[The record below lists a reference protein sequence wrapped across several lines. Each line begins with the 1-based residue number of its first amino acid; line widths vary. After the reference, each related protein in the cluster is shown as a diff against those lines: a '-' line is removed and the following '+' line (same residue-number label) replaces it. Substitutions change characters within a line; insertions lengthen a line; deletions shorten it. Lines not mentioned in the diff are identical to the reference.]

1 MVTITGDVKDVNGQ
15 LLSSFNGEVQI
26 KVFDKPSKVR
36 TLGQAKYSWVVDFT
50 VQKSI
55 LYQGKASVENG
66 VFSFTFPVPRDIAY
80 SFGNGKLSYYA
91 TNGVE
96 DAQGFSKDLII
107 GGYKDF
113 SQQDYTGPEIKL
125 FMNDTNF
132 IEGGLVSESPRLLAF
147 LYDESGINTVGN
159 GVGHDIV
166 ATIDNDSYSS
176 VSLNDFY
183 SANRDSFQK
192 GSLMYRYFNLPDG
205 EHTLT
210 LKAWDVFNNS
220 SNATITFV
228 VKRDIILSLDEVK
241 AYPNPTSEDVTIK
254 FGHNLFDAR
263 FDVEM
268 SIYNTSGMLVRTA
281 GAVKLESEG
290 YESGL
295 LHWDGCDES
304 GNRVRAGLYLVRLM
318 VRSKYGGATSI
329 TAKVIV
335 AR

>member
-1 MVTITGDVKDVNGQ
+1 
-15 LLSSFNGEVQI
+15 
-26 KVFDKPSKVR
+26 
-36 TLGQAKYSWVVDFT
+36 
-50 VQKSI
+50 
-55 LYQGKASVENG
+55 
-66 VFSFTFPVPRDIAY
+66 
-80 SFGNGKLSYYA
+80 
-91 TNGVE
+91 
-96 DAQGFSKDLII
+96 
-107 GGYKDF
+107 
-113 SQQDYTGPEIKL
+113 
-125 FMNDTNF
+125 
-132 IEGGLVSESPRLLAF
+132 
-147 LYDESGINTVGN
+147 
-159 GVGHDIV
+159 
-166 ATIDNDSYSS
+166 
-176 VSLNDFY
+176 
-183 SANRDSFQK
+183 
-192 GSLMYRYFNLPDG
+192 MYRYFNLPDG

-268 SIYNTSGMLVRTA
+268 SVYNTSGMLVRTA

-295 LHWDGCDES
+295 LYWDGCDES